1 MQNHETQK
9 FLKQV
14 KNLLPILS
22 KQEKRFLKDLE
33 NGISEYFSV
42 HPNSTVEDIANEFGT
57 PNDIVHDYIESIDLD
72 YIIKRISTRR
82 IIRRALIC
90 IVMLAFIVSSAF
102 IGSIY
107 SAYLHSLDSVITQE
121 VTVIE

>member
-1 MQNHETQK
+1 MQNHETRK

-14 KNLLPILS
+14 KNLLPIFS

-33 NGISEYFSV
+33 NDISEYFNV

-72 YIIKRISTRR
+72 YIIKRISTRK
-82 IIRRALIC
+82 IVRRTLIC
-90 IVMLAFIVSSAF
+90 IVLLAFIVSSAF